1 MAEEEAAEVM
11 KSRGESDAAAA
22 HRAYRLLDAELAAAT
37 TVAAALTAEGK
48 STSPSSSSKTSVSV
62 LSRSTAETLLS
73 WIRCKTAGNGL
84 VVADDG
90 QVATSD
96 TKERQQLWSEYAPK
110 VLQLVKDV
118 GEEPSLDPEVCV
130 FVGVLLLSRARLQY
144 IIVKCRTGHPVAIAV
159 CDRSWLI
166 ALITAWTNVPLS
178 YNTFK

>member
-22 HRAYRLLDAELAAAT
+22 HRAFRLLDAELAAA
-37 TVAAALTAEGK
+37 VALAAQEK
-48 STSPSSSSKTSVSV
+48 STPPSSLSTSVSI
-62 LSRSTAETLLS
+62 LSRSTAEALLS

-96 TKERQQLWSEYAPK
+96 TKEKQELWAEHAPR

-118 GEEPSLDPEVCV
+118 GKEPSSDPEVCLV
-130 FVGVLLLSRARLQY
+130 KVLRFTSFGAVEDTLKQSFFSAKTAFLSLTRFV
-144 IIVKCRTGHPVAIAV
+144 C
-159 CDRSWLI
+159 
-166 ALITAWTNVPLS
+166 PLA
-178 YNTFK
+178 NF